1 MAIAG
6 DGMKRIQLE
15 NRSDLKSEIPL
26 ESPYVIFIDPS
37 SVCNFK
43 CKFCMNHKIKKPE
56 IMDFELYK
64 SIIDGLQQFKNPV
77 KVIRLYGFGE
87 PLININFCK
96 MVEYAKASDKVLA
109 VDTTTNGSLIDRVYA
124 DRLIKSGI
132 DRINISIE
140 GVSSEQYKNFT
151 GRDVNFDELVENLTY
166 LHSIKNNTIIF
177 IKICGD
183 YLTDAEKQKF
193 YDIFA
198 PISDGCDIEHT
209 ANCWYDCEI
218 EGVNSEVGIYGQPLD
233 NIDFCSYIMYQLM
246 ICSGGE
252 AVMCFLDWSKQLI
265 IGNAKYQ
272 SIHDIWHGNDLKEAR
287 IKMLQG
293 IKPKICQ
300 QCQQLKFGMA
310 VNLDPYREEILERIK

>member
-1 MAIAG
+1 
-6 DGMKRIQLE
+6 MKRIQLE

-64 SIIDGLQQFKNPV
+64 SIIDSLQQFEKPV

-87 PLININFCK
+87 PLISINFCK

-109 VDTTTNGSLIDRVYA
+109 VDTTTNGSLIDRDYA

-140 GVSSEQYKNFT
+140 GISSEQYKNFT
-151 GRDVNFDELVENLTY
+151 GRNIDFDELVENLTY
-166 LHSIKNNTIIF
+166 LHSIKRNTIIF

-183 YLTDAEKQKF
+183 YLTDDEKHKF
-193 YDIFA
+193 YDIFT
-198 PISDGCDIEHT
+198 PISDGCDIEFSMG
-209 ANCWYDCEI
+209 CWYDCEI
-218 EGVNSEVGIYGQPLD
+218 KKNEEVGIYGQPRE
-233 NIDFCSYIMYQLM
+233 NVETCPYVFYQCM
-246 ICSGGE
+246 IHSNGE
-252 AVMCFLDWSKQLI
+252 TALCFLDWNKQLL
-265 IGNAKYQ
+265 IGNVKYQ
-272 SIHDIWHGNDLKEAR
+272 SIYDIWHGQDLREVQR
-287 IKMLQG
+287 NMLKG
-293 IKPKICQ
+293 IKPKICIE
-300 QCQQLKFGMA
+300 CDQLKAGMP
-310 VNLDPYREEILERIK
+310 VNLDPYKSEILERIK